1 VHCNA
6 LSSLQEW
13 HDFFAQYGEVA
24 SITVALDNGD
34 MLRALAEER
43 VHCLA
48 MALSGQDD
56 SGAPDAGGEVRA
68 SWIEDE
74 RDKNT
79 KNLTTVMHSVAKG
92 AGLLSSH
99 LEARALARR
108 KLVDTCSKTY
118 DVSR

>member
-1 VHCNA
+1 M
-6 LSSLQEW
+6 
-13 HDFFAQYGEVA
+13 A

-43 VHCLA
+43 VHHLA
-48 MALSGQDD
+48 MALSGQAD
-56 SGAPDAGGEVRA
+56 SGAPDAGGEVP

-99 LEARALARR
+99 LEARAQARR
-108 KLVDTCSKTY
+108 ELVDTCSKTY

>member
-1 VHCNA
+1 MDISRIQKE
-6 LSSLQEW
+6 LEK
-13 HDFFAQYGEVA
+13 FAK
-24 SITVALDNGD
+24 
-34 MLRALAEER
+34 ER
-43 VHCLA
+43 DWNQFHSPKNLA
-48 MALSGQDD
+48 MALSGQAD
-56 SGAPDAGGEVRA
+56 SGAPDAGGEVP

-99 LEARALARR
+99 LEARAQARR
-108 KLVDTCSKTY
+108 ELVDTCSKTY